1 MQNKHSKTG
10 NEYPFC
16 NQKKDDNIT
25 IEKRGPAEPDLI
37 RLKHSE
43 HHETVG
49 YPTDVSWKV
58 SNRNNSRAQNS
69 RARARLQDLVVNWQ
83 PRKHA
88 SKPKDGIALAGKDSF
103 SYAFSSAF
111 SMSNATNI
119 YGLDDDLTKAA
130 VFEALLEREASCQF
144 ASGSNANLHA
154 LLNIKES
161 HGRESMTVSG
171 ELGPDNE
178 LRWAL
183 NHGRTTG
190 TTWTRLL
197 CMIFNLSRMDALAT
211 LANILSMSFDNLSKL
226 SSDRHAAEFNG
237 GSRPI
242 EDVPAFLQLPGLP
255 AGSACA
261 ELMEKKYIYGN
272 ADQIIGA
279 ILRYRL
285 NENDFCLP
293 ATVGRGV
300 LCMGKYK
307 PTAHFLNQHLMDQH
321 PFAPV
326 IFFQDMRTALA
337 FERMLGEARGYDSEK
352 FIVTAHLGDD
362 LSVLSWNYFH
372 NHEVVFIP
380 APTKECLAMVKPYKD
395 HITGAQAKS
404 FQVYSGFLLH
414 SQPDCALIG
423 PVEGTTDAE
432 EELLHKTVWLD
443 TVERPTRLME
453 QVVKQG
459 VYYDEFMAW
468 GQKLGIFKKP
478 KEQNNYNETT
488 SFNSLSLFQP
498 HIGLA
503 TPLTN
508 VTDVTTKQIVVPGG
522 ITLLHGLKDSG
533 KSITCVSAAKA
544 IITGGGLFDIF
555 TAGESRNI
563 LYLDS
568 ETPQDLL
575 TARLGQ
581 LGLVGEIG
589 NRLFLLSKF
598 DLRGNDLAF
607 SITDQK
613 FRDYVEEIMREQ
625 NCGYLVLDNLTSL
638 MDDGSLYHPTTV
650 SKFFEDWIGSL
661 TRQGIGVVMVSHT
674 QEGPD
679 AGTPA
684 ATARGCKEFSIRA
697 HSEIVLVRSTEILEK
712 KLGPEAVQHMAA
724 QDGLTVGICFKV
736 CKSAC
741 VLQKKIFWLHLP
753 LGASQWE
760 FLSVT
765 GVDGKEIEFAQ
776 VCSKPEPDPTVKDEP
791 LLDAPKSGDIT
802 VLDQLSSDE
811 KSVYDMAQT
820 AGSVKTADITK
831 KLGCSDR
838 TARNLTK
845 SLEERGLLEPNG
857 NFGPQ
862 QGYRVK
868 N

>member
-1 MQNKHSKTG
+1 
-10 NEYPFC
+10 
-16 NQKKDDNIT
+16 
-25 IEKRGPAEPDLI
+25 
-37 RLKHSE
+37 
-43 HHETVG
+43 
-49 YPTDVSWKV
+49 
-58 SNRNNSRAQNS
+58 
-69 RARARLQDLVVNWQ
+69 
-83 PRKHA
+83 
-88 SKPKDGIALAGKDSF
+88 
-103 SYAFSSAF
+103 
-111 SMSNATNI
+111 
-119 YGLDDDLTKAA
+119 
-130 VFEALLEREASCQF
+130 
-144 ASGSNANLHA
+144 
-154 LLNIKES
+154 
-161 HGRESMTVSG
+161 
-171 ELGPDNE
+171 
-178 LRWAL
+178 
-183 NHGRTTG
+183 
-190 TTWTRLL
+190 
-197 CMIFNLSRMDALAT
+197 
-211 LANILSMSFDNLSKL
+211 
-226 SSDRHAAEFNG
+226 
-237 GSRPI
+237 
-242 EDVPAFLQLPGLP
+242 
-255 AGSACA
+255 
-261 ELMEKKYIYGN
+261 
-272 ADQIIGA
+272 
-279 ILRYRL
+279 
-285 NENDFCLP
+285 
-293 ATVGRGV
+293 
-300 LCMGKYK
+300 
-307 PTAHFLNQHLMDQH
+307 
-321 PFAPV
+321 
-326 IFFQDMRTALA
+326 
-337 FERMLGEARGYDSEK
+337 MLGEARVYDPEK
-352 FIVTAHLGDD
+352 FIVTAHLGDN
-362 LSVLSWNYFH
+362 LSVLPWNYFH
-372 NHEVVFIP
+372 GHEVVFIP
-380 APTKECLAMVKPYKD
+380 APTKECMALVKLYKD
-395 HITGAQAKS
+395 YITGAQAKS
-404 FQVYSGFLLH
+404 FRIYSGFLLH
-414 SQPDCALIG
+414 SQPGRDLIG
-423 PVEGTTDAE
+423 HVEGTTDAE

-443 TVERPTRLME
+443 TVERPTWLME

-802 VLDQLSSDE
+802 VLDQLYSDE
-811 KSVYDMAQT
+811 KSVYDMAKI
-820 AGSVKTADITK
+820 AGTVKTADIAQE
-831 KLGCSDR
+831 LGCSDR
-838 TARNLTK
+838 KARNLTK

-857 NFGPQ
+857 NFGSQ